1 MGAGLLAL
9 VKRIYGQLPPALR
22 RSFFA
27 VLAAMLIGAV
37 LDVMTLGAVL
47 PFLAVLSDQERAWSY
62 LEGVGLHSI
71 FGYRRGDDIRV
82 LMTAIFIVV
91 AVGAGTVRLLLA
103 WTMNRFVFAVGRH
116 LSGELFSKLV
126 YQDYAFHIAKN
137 SSTLITNV
145 QEIRIL
151 TNSVLIPLMQAA
163 TSAVIGVCIVASLI
177 VINPYVAGV
186 AIFGFG
192 GCYVVISLTLRKQ
205 LRKNGAILARVN
217 AERLRAVQ
225 ESLGGVRE
233 VLLDNTQPFFI
244 DTFAKLDREAANAQS
259 MVTFSSSSP
268 RYILEALGMV
278 LIALIS
284 LYFNGQEGGLMA
296 ALPTLAALAIG
307 AQRLLPLMQQG
318 YSSIVQLT
326 GNWRILGN
334 LLDLLEMPT
343 PRRAQQDALPA
354 PLRFEREIDLQSVTF
369 SYGPDEPAVLSG
381 ISVNIPKG
389 ARIGIL
395 GTTGSG
401 KSTLTDIVMGLL
413 APTSGQVAVD
423 GVALD
428 AGNMRSWHEQIAHVP
443 QSIFLADTTIARNIA
458 FGCADEEIDKERV
471 RDAANQAQIG
481 EFIEG
486 LQDGY
491 ETRVGERG
499 IWLSGGQRQRIGIA
513 RALYKRASVL
523 ILDEATSA
531 LDNTTEAAII
541 QSLEQLDRTLTII
554 IVAHRLTTIA
564 NCDVLVQLE
573 RGKVVSVGPPT
584 GNVLQHSK
592 AG

>member
-1 MGAGLLAL
+1 
-9 VKRIYGQLPPALR
+9 
-22 RSFFA
+22 
-27 VLAAMLIGAV
+27 
-37 LDVMTLGAVL
+37 
-47 PFLAVLSDQERAWSY
+47 
-62 LEGVGLHSI
+62 
-71 FGYRRGDDIRV
+71 
-82 LMTAIFIVV
+82 
-91 AVGAGTVRLLLA
+91 
-103 WTMNRFVFAVGRH
+103 
-116 LSGELFSKLV
+116 
-126 YQDYAFHIAKN
+126 
-137 SSTLITNV
+137 
-145 QEIRIL
+145 
-151 TNSVLIPLMQAA
+151 
-163 TSAVIGVCIVASLI
+163 
-177 VINPYVAGV
+177 
-186 AIFGFG
+186 
-192 GCYVVISLTLRKQ
+192 
-205 LRKNGAILARVN
+205 
-217 AERLRAVQ
+217 
-225 ESLGGVRE
+225 
-233 VLLDNTQPFFI
+233 
-244 DTFAKLDREAANAQS
+244 
-259 MVTFSSSSP
+259 
-268 RYILEALGMV
+268 
-278 LIALIS
+278 
-284 LYFNGQEGGLMA
+284 MA